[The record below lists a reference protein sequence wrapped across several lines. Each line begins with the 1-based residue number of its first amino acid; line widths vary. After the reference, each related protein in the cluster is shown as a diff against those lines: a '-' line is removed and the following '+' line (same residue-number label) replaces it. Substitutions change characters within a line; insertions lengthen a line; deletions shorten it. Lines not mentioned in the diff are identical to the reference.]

1 MVAPVLGERAV
12 YVSSE
17 GIGVWVLKI
26 RARLCAAVPGRMKV
40 IWFCVVVSCTS
51 MASDAASTFSLVSIK
66 VTRARACAHFCVVVA
81 ALRSQNECA
90 TPSCPSSVSESGASS
105 PSYPAP
111 VKGTSPESETTSPRR
126 RRCADSAPRSRG
138 SGSNPTPNSPWGI
151 PTTSSGGAACRRR
164 S

>member
-81 ALRSQNECA
+81 ALCE
-90 TPSCPSSVSESGASS
+90 SVDNNGRQILPYKAMQMN
-105 PSYPAP
+105 
-111 VKGTSPESETTSPRR
+111 K
-126 RRCADSAPRSRG
+126 
-138 SGSNPTPNSPWGI
+138 
-151 PTTSSGGAACRRR
+151 
-164 S
+164 